1 MTGMGRTRTVSGEV
15 VLPAAEPVA
24 ESADLVVQVEDISR
38 ADAPSTVLGEF
49 RRRKVKLRAGAAY
62 PFSVSISADRVDERN
77 LYSVRAHVDVS
88 GTGSVKRGDF
98 VSTQTYPVLTR
109 SHGDK
114 VRVSVRRV

>member
-1 MTGMGRTRTVSGEV
+1 MGGTRTVSGEV

-24 ESADLVVQVEDISR
+24 GSADLVVQVEDISR
-38 ADAPSTVLGEF
+38 ADAPSVVLGEF
-49 RRRKVKLRAGAAY
+49 RRKVRLRAGAAY
-62 PFSVSISADRVDERN
+62 PFSVSIPADRIDERN